1 MVDKLKGATHRR
13 RTALPQE
20 THRRHRSTEGM
31 NKRSLA
37 LVTTT
42 AACVLALGV
51 PKLAPAATPADPAE
65 SVVLITVRSASGE
78 GAGTGMVLTASGEV
92 LTNYHVVEGS
102 SEVSV
107 TIPATGK
114 TYSATVVGHDASR
127 DVALLQLQD
136 AEGLATITPDQDVV
150 STGDTLTAM
159 GNASGGGELVA
170 ASGQVTAL
178 NQQVT
183 VDDGNG
189 GTETL
194 TGVIET
200 NAGAVPG
207 DSGGPMF
214 DSEGEVTGMTTAGS
228 QTVTRDPGGMR
239 GAGRSMPITTV
250 SYAVPISDALAVVDQ
265 IRSGTETATTRI
277 GAKAYLGIT
286 VAPAAGVW
294 VNSVLADGPAA
305 EAGLVA
311 GSTITSLDGQAV
323 VSQSDLAGLLAQLE
337 PGQQVTLTWVDP
349 SGSRR
354 RGTIALGT
362 SQVN

>member
-1 MVDKLKGATHRR
+1 MGKASRRKGK
-13 RTALPQE
+13 E
-20 THRRHRSTEGM
+20 
-31 NKRSLA
+31 NKRPLDPSQMPAPFVARPFEGLA
-37 LVTTT
+37 GETDWV
-42 AACVLALGV
+42 AMREIV
-51 PKLAPAATPADPAE
+51 P
-65 SVVLITVRSASGE
+65 
-78 GAGTGMVLTASGEV
+78 
-92 LTNYHVVEGS
+92 
-102 SEVSV
+102 
-107 TIPATGK
+107 
-114 TYSATVVGHDASR
+114 SATAKVTFEVDGQEHEAVIATILPMAWPGLRREDGDMMVALQTGGGSGDASR

-136 AEGLATITPDQDVV
+136 AAGLATITPDRDVV
-150 STGDTLTAM
+150 SAGDTLTAM

-178 NQQVT
+178 NQKVT

-323 VSQSDLAGLLAQLE
+323 VSQSDLAELLAQLE

-354 RGTIALGT
+354 SGTIALGT